1 MKFWKNTRRLA
12 IFSGASPNFYKK
24 QPRVRRFNDTYENF
38 AEFIKNYNREY
49 VAAQKQLNRDFFDN
63 IEGKSLDDQQ
73 RQAIIT
79 DEYSNLIIAG
89 AGSGKTLTI
98 LESKISGRE
107 KKYRSVKNPAA
118 VVYSQDCRG
127 AKSAAA

>member
-1 MKFWKNTRRLA
+1 MRFWKNTKKLITSFRENLS
-12 IFSGASPNFYKK
+12 IIKK

-38 AEFIKNYNREY
+38 AEFIKNYNRKY

-73 RQAIIT
+73 QQAIIT

-98 LESKISGRE
+98 LGKVKYLIE
-107 KKYRSVKNPAA
+107 KKNIDS
-118 VVYSQDCRG
+118 
-127 AKSAAA
+127 